1 MPRVTADLGHPVF
14 TFTPD
19 NEPMTPH
26 KDTDQAAA
34 QPVRSI
40 DPRRVLES
48 LVYELEV
55 LVHEAPLGSGSDLIQ
70 LHGALLAYNLEGR
83 ADLMPIPSFGWS
95 ARSWRERR
103 VIQAARRIVEQGS
116 GDAAATIGIAADHI
130 ARLLHLIDPEL
141 AALAA

>member
-1 MPRVTADLGHPVF
+1 MPRVTVALGHPVF
-14 TFTPD
+14 TFPAD
-19 NEPMTPH
+19 NGVMTSH
-26 KDTDQAAA
+26 KDTEPAAA
-34 QPVRSI
+34 HPASSI

-83 ADLMPIPSFGWS
+83 AELMPTPPFGWS
-95 ARSWRERR
+95 TRSWRERR
-103 VIQAARRIVEQGS
+103 VVHAARRIVEQGA
-116 GDAAATIGIAADHI
+116 GDPAVTIGIAADQI